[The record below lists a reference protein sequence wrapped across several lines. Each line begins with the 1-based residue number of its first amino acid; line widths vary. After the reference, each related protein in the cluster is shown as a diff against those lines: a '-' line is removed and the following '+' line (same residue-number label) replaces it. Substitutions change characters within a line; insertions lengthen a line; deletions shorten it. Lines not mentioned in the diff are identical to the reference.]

1 MDDPEHNY
9 RAYLVGSDGHIV
21 LRLDLDCDDDETAKG
36 KAKALVDGHDIEL
49 WDGARILD
57 VIFRTSAFGWCSPS

>member
-9 RAYLVGSDGHIV
+9 RAYLVSTDGHIV
-21 LRLDLDCDDDETAKG
+21 FRVDLDETAKG
-36 KAKALVDGHDIEL
+36 KAKALVDGHIEL

-57 VIFRTSAFGWCSPS
+57 DLFSAHRHLAGVRPS